1 MAIRHREG
9 RSKPWQ
15 VYWRNPWT
23 GKQESA
29 CFATRAEAEREAD
42 LVKFKLKHER
52 DTFRKTAAPEKKEGA
67 PDNSFEATLYAYLR
81 EKQFSRA
88 ALGNRISSLRVA
100 LDMLGRKRIDCI
112 SQQDLAAVLLALG
125 SADIAKTSVRA
136 YMRRLYVILRW
147 AKRRGIIAALPDFPE
162 LPAAQYE
169 HFVPPTPEEC
179 AAIMRAAP
187 PHIQR
192 VVILGSKLGIRVG
205 PSDMIRLRWHDV
217 DLDRAVV
224 RVQAA
229 AKNEAEPWREVPI
242 KSSLLPILRAWQA
255 EDAEAGIEHVIS
267 WQGRPIGKSI
277 KTAWYRCLR
286 AAGISRHI
294 RPYDLRHTF
303 ATDAIAAGAD
313 VGTVAK
319 LMGHANANMVL
330 THYQHVLTQQKIA
343 AIEALPDVPLYDQ
356 GLYAQKENAPLQ

>member
-1 MAIRHREG
+1 MAIRSRKG

-29 CFATRAEAEREAD
+29 CYSTRAEAEKADD
-42 LVKFKLKHER
+42 LVKFRLKHER
-52 DTFRKTAAPEKKEGA
+52 DSFRRTAPVKKEDV
-67 PDNSFEATLYAYLR
+67 PDNSLEAVAYAYFR
-81 EKQFSRA
+81 EKQFSRST
-88 ALGNRISSLRVA
+88 LGQRISSLKTA
-100 LDMLGRKRIDCI
+100 LEMLGRKRIDCI
-112 SQQDLAAVLLALG
+112 TQQDLAAVLLTLG

-136 YMRRLYVILRW
+136 YMRRLYAILRW
-147 AKRRGIIAALPDFPE
+147 AKRRGIVAALPDFPE
-162 LPAAQYE
+162 LPAAHYE
-169 HFVPPTPEEC
+169 HFIPPTPEEC

-205 PSDMIRLRWHDV
+205 PSEMFRLRWADI

-224 RVQAA
+224 RVHAA

-255 EDAEAGIEHVIS
+255 EDEQTDVDWVIS
-267 WQGRPIGKSI
+267 YRGHNVVNI
-277 KTAWYRCLR
+277 KAAWYRTLR
-286 AAGISRHI
+286 RAGIQRHI
-294 RPYDLRHTF
+294 RPYDLRHAF

-330 THYQHVLTQQKIA
+330 SHYQHVITQQKIA
-343 AIEALPDVPLYDQ
+343 AVEALPDVPLYAQ
-356 GLYAQKENAPLQ
+356 PAYAQKENAPLQ